1 MVLYIRNMTDLLL
14 ILGVVTLSSL
24 HSASLPV
31 KYVKGNRDGKYHK
44 ITTSDMDYYTKFA
57 MTRAQ
62 LIKERDAINEV
73 LKT

>member
-1 MVLYIRNMTDLLL
+1 MIDLLL
-14 ILGVVTLSSL
+14 ISGVLTLSSL
-24 HSASLPV
+24 SNMALPV

-57 MTRAQ
+57 LTREQ
-62 LIKERDAINEV
+62 LIKERNAINEV